1 MDQWWEILLLAF
13 GSVLVFLFFL
23 YGINWLYRDDEEKSG
38 LLDRSALLQLL
49 ADVTAEAHAQG
60 TEAQRAIEELREV
73 APSLE
78 AEDWTLFEER
88 YRETLESFSAGKPE
102 VDAQLEHLERI
113 FRRDRIIG
121 QARRELRDQ

>member
-13 GSVLVFLFFL
+13 GAVLVFLFFL
-23 YGINWLYRDDEEKSG
+23 YGINWLYSGDEEESG
-38 LLDRSALLQLL
+38 VLDRSALLHLL

-60 TEAQRAIEELREV
+60 SEAQRAIEELREI

-78 AEDWTLFEER
+78 ASDWQLFEER
-88 YRETLESFSAGKPE
+88 YRETLESFSAGQPE
-102 VDAQLEHLERI
+102 VEAQLEHLDRL

>member
-121 QARRELRDQ
+121 QARRELRD

>member
-1 MDQWWEILLLAF
+1 MDQWWEIVLLAIGSVFALLL
-13 GSVLVFLFFL
+13 LL
-23 YGINWLYRDDEEKSG
+23 YGLSWISGDEDEKSG
-38 LLDRSALLQLL
+38 VLDRSALLNLL

-60 TEAQRAIEELREV
+60 SEAQRAIEELREV

-78 AEDWTLFEER
+78 AKDWTLFEER
-88 YRETLESFSAGKPE
+88 YRETLESFSAGQSE
-102 VDAQLEHLERI
+102 VDAQLEHLDRL